1 MKKVFL
7 HIYAVS
13 VAVLLCL
20 ACSGDKPT
28 VIPRGKLA
36 KIYAEMLMIDQ
47 WAISETSL
55 RRIADTCLVYEP
67 IFQKY
72 GFDTE
77 DYVKS
82 VEHYMHDPE
91 RYSRILR
98 ETSEIIDAEI
108 AEVNEQKKAYLRK
121 VEIESFVT
129 DFNIGEFYPYL
140 SDEPYVHYYDSL
152 AVEPDSGS
160 VYRIVPIERADTL
173 YDRLRM
179 IIKVKATESDTL
191 EADTLAREKESQ
203 KEIPIVKDEIK
214 EFGGEDMSSDI
225 TELKVEE
232 NLPMKPARLHGS
244 TKLIR
249 HSKLDSLKL
258 K

>member
-1 MKKVFL
+1 
-7 HIYAVS
+7 
-13 VAVLLCL
+13 
-20 ACSGDKPT
+20 
-28 VIPRGKLA
+28 
-36 KIYAEMLMIDQ
+36 MIDL
-47 WAISETSL
+47 WDISETSL
-55 RRIADTCLVYEP
+55 RRIADTSLVYEP

-108 AEVNEQKKAYLRK
+108 AKVNEQKKAYLRK

-160 VYRIVPIERADTL
+160 VYRLVPIERADTL

-214 EFGGEDMSSDI
+214 EFGGEDMPSDI

-232 NLPMKPARLHGS
+232 NIPKKPTKFEGP

>member
-1 MKKVFL
+1 M
-7 HIYAVS
+7 
-13 VAVLLCL
+13 
-20 ACSGDKPT
+20 
-28 VIPRGKLA
+28 
-36 KIYAEMLMIDQ
+36 
-47 WAISETSL
+47 
-55 RRIADTCLVYEP
+55 
-67 IFQKY
+67 
-72 GFDTE
+72 
-77 DYVKS
+77 
-82 VEHYMHDPE
+82 
-91 RYSRILR
+91 
-98 ETSEIIDAEI
+98 
-108 AEVNEQKKAYLRK
+108 NEQKKAYLRK

-129 DFNIGEFYPYL
+129 DFDIGEFYPYL

-214 EFGGEDMSSDI
+214 EFGREDMPSDI

-232 NLPMKPARLHGS
+232 NLPKKPTKFEGP

>member
-55 RRIADTCLVYEP
+55 RRIADTSLVYEP

-98 ETSEIIDAEI
+98 ETSEIIDEKI
-108 AEVNEQKKAYLRK
+108 AEVNEQKKAYLRQ
-121 VEIESFVT
+121 VEIQSFVT
-129 DFNIGEFYPYL
+129 DFDIGEFYPYL

-160 VYRIVPIERADTL
+160 VYRLVPIERADTL

-214 EFGGEDMSSDI
+214 EFGGEDMPSDI

-232 NLPMKPARLHGS
+232 NIPKKPTKFEGP

>member
-55 RRIADTCLVYEP
+55 RRIADTSLVYEP

-98 ETSEIIDAEI
+98 ETSEIIDEKI
-108 AEVNEQKKAYLRK
+108 AEVNEQKKAYLRQ
-121 VEIESFVT
+121 VEIQSFVT

-160 VYRIVPIERADTL
+160 VYRLVPIERADTL

-232 NLPMKPARLHGS
+232 NLPMKPARFQGS